1 MLMLISDSYEGKIA
15 GIFAMGNKMNTNDFE
30 DIKKEIKTTF
40 FSRYF
45 SSKRLLR
52 LHKLSLL
59 ALTTASTSLI
69 ITSLISKY
77 MTCSLVKSN
86 GYELSQILGSI
97 LILIISIIITF
108 ADYPLK
114 SERMRNSADKLSK
127 IHKKLRLIT
136 FSSDTKDE
144 IKSLYNEYMDA
155 VAGEN
160 HSQWDYIN
168 GRRDRKLQEGSN
180 DTHIGCFKLAWNFK
194 VEASLILIV
203 AVSISTIIWAATVC
217 LC

>member
-1 MLMLISDSYEGKIA
+1 
-15 GIFAMGNKMNTNDFE
+15 MNTNDFE

-69 ITSLISKY
+69 TTSLILKY
-77 MTCSLVKSN
+77 MSCSLIKSN
-86 GYELSQILGSI
+86 GYELSQIMGSI

-136 FSSDTKDE
+136 FSSDTEKE
-144 IKSLYNEYMDA
+144 IKVLYNEYMDA

-168 GRRDRKLQEGSN
+168 GRRDRKLQEGSK